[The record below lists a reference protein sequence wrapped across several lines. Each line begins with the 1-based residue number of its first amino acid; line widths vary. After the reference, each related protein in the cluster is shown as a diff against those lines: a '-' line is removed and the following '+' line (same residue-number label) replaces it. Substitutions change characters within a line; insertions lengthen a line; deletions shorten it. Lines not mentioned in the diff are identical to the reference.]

1 MARISKVRTILM
13 VANVV
18 ALIGFAGTSVYFFT
32 KYRNEKEQNGLTSE
46 QKNKKLVEEINKV
59 YDLPEE
65 EPVVAVVTD
74 PEEFKKQYTAFDN
87 AVSGDYLLFF
97 RKARLNVLY
106 RQSEKKVVKTADVI
120 VPITVE
126 IIGSDSAMAKAEESL
141 KEFGTQITVVKTKTD
156 GITQNF
162 VFDVDSDQ
170 KAETDSIAKQL
181 SYEVGTTLPAGFTAG
196 AQTEIVVA
204 VSGGSTE
211 NSTEPTTDTATD
223 TPKTED
229 ETEKQP

>member
-1 MARISKVRTILM
+1 M

-59 YDLPEE
+59 YDLPDED
-65 EPVVAVVTD
+65 PVVAIVTD

-156 GITQNF
+156 GITQSF

-170 KAETDSIAKQL
+170 KAETDSIAKKL
-181 SYEVGTTLPAGFTAG
+181 SYEVGTTLPTGFTAG